1 MKVIYNRIDEDFM
14 TLNEANDVLFEID
27 RINADGEIVELENHY
42 DDDIESVC
50 EKLNNED
57 VYGCGTCY
65 YVVEDDITSAE
76 LRKVT
81 GV

>member
-65 YVVEDDITSAE
+65 YVVKDDITSAE